1 MYLLTVLHRNPD
13 VDGNAFNQI
22 GREVKGRNH
31 TYYQVL
37 IDSRDCPH
45 IVCIL
50 FSFIY
55 VFFLTKCTIIIIF
68 F

>member
-50 FSFIY
+50 FSFI
-55 VFFLTKCTIIIIF
+55 
-68 F
+68 